1 MRIADDVLSPFPSL
15 STIFRFPA
23 LQALAAGFSAPAAG
37 GSIFGATAAD
47 DSIFG
52 GNPAA
57 GGSSIGAPAAGG
69 SIFGASAISFN
80 FGATAADGS
89 IFGAAPAA
97 GGFSFGA
104 APAAG
109 GFSTGAPATQT
120 NTATDVARSV
130 RGPSGGGGAKVAQ
143 ISSFF
148 HRTTKN
154 ASSSPAFNPLSPS
167 PPLPLPSP
175 SPSFRVQNMMSH
187 SSFHSPPSRSL
198 LSGSG
203 GGGRRETQAC
213 GRSAASERGARGGGH
228 TLARHTHARHGRPV
242 AGRGGGV
249 DGRGTQSTLPYPALP
264 PALLALASL
273 ERTL

>member
-109 GFSTGAPATQT
+109 GFSIGAPATQT

-143 ISSFF
+143 SSSFF

-167 PPLPLPSP
+167 PPFSLSLFPRAEHDEPLVFPLPPLSLSALRQRRRRPKRNP
-175 SPSFRVQNMMSH
+175 SMWPQ
-187 SSFHSPPSRSL
+187 RSK
-198 LSGSG
+198 
-203 GGGRRETQAC
+203 
-213 GRSAASERGARGGGH
+213 
-228 TLARHTHARHGRPV
+228 
-242 AGRGGGV
+242 
-249 DGRGTQSTLPYPALP
+249 
-264 PALLALASL
+264 
-273 ERTL
+273 

>member
-1 MRIADDVLSPFPSL
+1 
-15 STIFRFPA
+15 
-23 LQALAAGFSAPAAG
+23 
-37 GSIFGATAAD
+37 
-47 DSIFG
+47 
-52 GNPAA
+52 
-57 GGSSIGAPAAGG
+57 
-69 SIFGASAISFN
+69 
-80 FGATAADGS
+80 
-89 IFGAAPAA
+89 
-97 GGFSFGA
+97 
-104 APAAG
+104 
-109 GFSTGAPATQT
+109 
-120 NTATDVARSV
+120 V

-154 ASSSPAFNPLSPS
+154 ASSSPAFNPRATETGRRPRARLAAEARKAA
-167 PPLPLPSP
+167 PLPSP
-175 SPSFRVQNMMSH
+175 SPSPPSLRVQNMMSH
-187 SSFHSPPSRSL
+187 SSFHSPPSRSR

-228 TLARHTHARHGRPV
+228 TLARHTHDRHGRLV

-249 DGRGTQSTLPYPALP
+249 DGRGTHSTLPYPALP

>member
-37 GSIFGATAAD
+37 GSIFGATAA
-47 DSIFG
+47 
-52 GNPAA
+52 
-57 GGSSIGAPAAGG
+57 GG

-97 GGFSFGA
+97 GGFSI
-104 APAAG
+104 
-109 GFSTGAPATQT
+109 GAPATQT

-175 SPSFRVQNMMSH
+175 SPSFRVQNMMSL

-228 TLARHTHARHGRPV
+228 TLARHTHDRHGRPV

-273 ERTL
+273 ERTLKRARKVHAQPQKNSLNQAA

>member
-37 GSIFGATAAD
+37 GSIF
-47 DSIFG
+47 
-52 GNPAA
+52 
-57 GGSSIGAPAAGG
+57 GAPAAGG

-109 GFSTGAPATQT
+109 GFSIGAPATQT

-154 ASSSPAFNPLSPS
+154 ASSSPAFNPRATETGRRPRARLAAEARKAAAWVAACA
-167 PPLPLPSP
+167 PLPSP
-175 SPSFRVQNMMSH
+175 SPSF
-187 SSFHSPPSRSL
+187 PSLFTRAEHDEPL
-198 LSGSG
+198 VF
-203 GGGRRETQAC
+203 
-213 GRSAASERGARGGGH
+213 
-228 TLARHTHARHGRPV
+228 P
-242 AGRGGGV
+242 
-249 DGRGTQSTLPYPALP
+249 LP
-264 PALLALASL
+264 PLSLSALRQRRRRPKRNPSMWPQ
-273 ERTL
+273 RSK